1 MGRLVLFLFFCSATC
16 FAQQQNDLIRIKGG
30 RITIG
35 TVEQP
40 DAQPLFD
47 VHVTHF
53 RMQRYEV
60 TNAQFSDFVI
70 KTGYRTRAER
80 NGGSYVF
87 DPSLRNDSTTLID
100 APWWRYTQGANWK
113 HPEGIASDI
122 AGKENHPVVHI
133 AYEDAC
139 SYCEWLGMRLP
150 TEVEWE
156 YAAKKNG
163 NEVLKNIWQGSF
175 PEYSSAEDGFERTA
189 PVGSFLAGKLGLFDM
204 PGNVW
209 EWCRDPYHQHAY
221 TFAKKWK
228 VDSSQPLVPNYFD
241 EQSPHE
247 ETRVIRGGSFLC
259 AENYCK
265 GYEPAQR
272 MRSSVKMTFSHIG
285 FRCVKGK

>member
-122 AGKENHPVVHI
+122 VGKENHPVVHI

-175 PEYSSAEDGFERTA
+175 PEYNSSEDGFERTA

-221 TFAKKWK
+221 TFARKWK
-228 VDSSQPLVPNYFD
+228 VDSSKPLVPNYFD

>member
-1 MGRLVLFLFFCSATC
+1 MGRLILSLFLCAATC
-16 FAQQQNDLIRIKGG
+16 SAQQQNDLILIKGG
-30 RITIG
+30 KVTIG
-35 TVEQP
+35 NLEQP

-47 VHVTHF
+47 VHVADF

-60 TNAQFSDFVI
+60 TNVQFADFI
-70 KTGYRTRAER
+70 AKTGYSTRAER

-87 DPSLRNDSTTLID
+87 DPSLRNDSMTLID
-100 APWWRYTQGANWK
+100 APWWRFEQGANWQ
-113 HPEGIASDI
+113 HPEGIGSSV
-122 AGKENHPVVHI
+122 AGKEHHPVVHI

-139 SYCEWLGMRLP
+139 NYCEWLGMRLP

-156 YAAKKNG
+156 YAAAKNG
-163 NEVLKNIWQGSF
+163 DEVLKNTWQGSF
-175 PEYSSAEDGFERTA
+175 PYNNSMEDGFKGTA
-189 PVGSFLAGKLGLFDM
+189 PAGSFFAGKLGLFDLQ
-204 PGNVW
+204 GNVW
-209 EWCRDPYHQHAY
+209 EWCLDPYHQQAY
-221 TFAKKWK
+221 SFAKKWK

-265 GYEPAQR
+265 GYEPTRR
-272 MRSSVKMTFSHIG
+272 MRSSVNMTFSHIG

>member
-47 VHVTHF
+47 VHVADFH
-53 RMQRYEV
+53 MQRYEV

-87 DPSLRNDSTTLID
+87 DPSLRNDSTLND
-100 APWWRYTQGANWK
+100 APWWRYIQGANWK
-113 HPEGIASDI
+113 HPEGIDSDI

-150 TEVEWE
+150 TEVERE
-156 YAAKKNG
+156 YAAAKNG
-163 NEVLKNIWQGSF
+163 DEVLKNTWQGSF
-175 PEYSSAEDGFERTA
+175 PEDNSMEDGFKGTA
-189 PVGSFLAGKLGLFDM
+189 PAGSFFAGKLGLFDLQ
-204 PGNVW
+204 GNVW
-209 EWCRDPYHQHAY
+209 EWCLDPYHQQAY
-221 TFAKKWK
+221 SLAKKWE

-265 GYEPAQR
+265 GYEPTRR
-272 MRSSVKMTFSHIG
+272 MRSSVNMTFSHIG
-285 FRCVKGK
+285 FRCVKRK